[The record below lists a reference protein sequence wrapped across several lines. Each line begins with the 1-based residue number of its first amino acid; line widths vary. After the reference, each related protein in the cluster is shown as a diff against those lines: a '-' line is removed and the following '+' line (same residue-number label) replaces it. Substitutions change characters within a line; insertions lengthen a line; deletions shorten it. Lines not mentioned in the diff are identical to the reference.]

1 MWDCTETRFEYRR
14 NAACKVVT
22 LPNFDPPAAFMWNS
36 TEMRFEYRRNAACK
50 HTHGDKLCH
59 VYKNM
64 RRSRQIP
71 ESGNPFWKCQ
81 QGSHVKNIQ
90 NHPTAPT
97 PLNNN
102 EFLFHFRDPRNGS
115 MWYLKW
121 GSQPQTLNH
130 LKAKIRSKTKISS
143 SPQKTSDRPH
153 AASTGGECRRR
164 AGAVCLSG
172 CNHYAP
178 GRSRS
183 NRRIYADRRHPRTAL
198 DHGNRARKRDAKLR
212 LSSRRDS
219 RITAYAGLTPHPIVR
234 TRSNRQRT

>member
-1 MWDCTETRFEYRR
+1 MLPAITHMETNCVMCTKIYEEVVKSGIRKSILEVSTRVTCQKHSKPSNSPHTPKQQRIPVPLPRPPQRQHVVFE
-14 NAACKVVT
+14 
-22 LPNFDPPAAFMWNS
+22 M
-36 TEMRFEYRRNAACK
+36 
-50 HTHGDKLCH
+50 
-59 VYKNM
+59 
-64 RRSRQIP
+64 
-71 ESGNPFWKCQ
+71 
-81 QGSHVKNIQ
+81 
-90 NHPTAPT
+90 
-97 PLNNN
+97 
-102 EFLFHFRDPRNGS
+102 
-115 MWYLKW
+115 

-130 LKAKIRSKTKISS
+130 LKAKIGSKTKISS

-178 GRSRS
+178 GRSRA

-234 TRSNRQRT
+234 TRSNRQGT

>member
-1 MWDCTETRFEYRR
+1 
-14 NAACKVVT
+14 
-22 LPNFDPPAAFMWNS
+22 MWNS
-36 TEMRFEYRRNAACK
+36 TEMRFEYRRNAACN

-59 VYKNM
+59 VYKNI

-102 EFLFHFRDPRNGS
+102 EFLVPLPRPPQRQHVVFE
-115 MWYLKW
+115 M

-130 LKAKIRSKTKISS
+130 LKAKIGSKTKISS

-178 GRSRS
+178 GRSRA
-183 NRRIYADRRHPRTAL
+183 NRRIYADRRHPPTDL
-198 DHGNRARKRDAKLR
+198 VHGNRAR
-212 LSSRRDS
+212 
-219 RITAYAGLTPHPIVR
+219 
-234 TRSNRQRT
+234 